1 MIRNLILLA
10 WPRFVGFA
18 EDHLPNAYLK
28 KSFEDAWE
36 QDFDILDATSRRHVR
51 DDNDVNQWFIR
62 VRQLAEGNFIPRKR
76 QKDRNFEIHRDEEK
90 MHQAI
95 RGQVWPMIC
104 LNDTVM
110 LDEKE
115 FQRLQKKL
123 KADFECILRDPS
135 AFENV

>member
-76 QKDRNFEIHRDEEK
+76 QKDRNFEIYRDEER
-90 MHQAI
+90 MHRVI
-95 RGQVWPMIC
+95 REQTWPMIC

-115 FQRLQKKL
+115 FQRLQRKL
-123 KADFECILRDPS
+123 KADFDCILKDTCS
-135 AFENV
+135 YEL

>member
-36 QDFDILDATSRRHVR
+36 QDFDILDATSRRHFR

-76 QKDRNFEIHRDEEK
+76 QKDRNFEIHRDEEG

-95 RGQVWPMIC
+95 REQAWPMIC
-104 LNDTVM
+104 LNDTAI

-123 KADFECILRDPS
+123 KADFDCILKDTS
-135 AFENV
+135 NYENV